1 MLASGN
7 YIVEADVDNWD
18 VPVGLEEEFATSAVA
33 IATDIITVTH
43 DIATG
48 IEVSFSTTGT
58 LPAGLEL
65 DTTYYAIRASA
76 TTIKAATSPM
86 NAASGSKVDI
96 TDVGTGT
103 HTIRINWSQTF
114 ATTDVT
120 IASDQITV
128 SNAIDTACKLR
139 FGSSESTPDLPAPL
153 EVEVEYYAIN
163 VDSTHIKVATT
174 PANAI
179 ASTNITITDVGSGTH
194 SLYVGEGQ
202 TEYDRQQIIN
212 RVEDLI
218 NKITGDYFVST
229 AFVIYRNGN
238 DNDFLDLGLKPD
250 ILTVTEIKISGVE
263 LTSSWW
269 TYNTEAVYLDPEA
282 VTSEEGDM
290 AELHLRLKYK
300 RRLFPRGNGNIKIT
314 GTYGWSSIPSRVHQA
329 AIILCKANND
339 PALYPDF
346 DSRLKSEK
354 LGDYSYTLSEG
365 TTKYSTGIDE
375 VDDLLRE
382 YIRKKP
388 MLGAV

>member
-1 MLASGN
+1 MSASGD
-7 YIVEADVDNWD
+7 YLVEADVDNWD
-18 VPVGLEEEFATSAVA
+18 VPAGLEEEFATSAVA

-48 IEVSFSTTGT
+48 TEISFTTTGT

-65 DTTYYAIRASA
+65 DTVYYAKREGA
-76 TTIKAATSPM
+76 TTIKVCSSPM
-86 NAASGSKVDI
+86 NAASGSQIDI

-103 HTIRINWSQTF
+103 HTIRINWSETF

-120 IASDQITV
+120 VASDQITV
-128 SNAIDTACKLR
+128 TNDIDTACKIR
-139 FGSSESTPDLPAPL
+139 FNSSGSTPDLPDPL
-153 EVEVEYYAIN
+153 VVGVEYYAIN
-163 VDSTHIKVATT
+163 VDSTHIQVATT

-179 ASTNITITDVGSGTH
+179 AGTNITITDVGSGTH

-238 DNDFLDLGLKPD
+238 DNDFLDLGLVPD
-250 ILTVTEIKISGVE
+250 ILTATEIKISGVE
-263 LTSSWW
+263 LTSTWW
-269 TYNTEAVYLDPEA
+269 TYNTQAVYLDPEA
-282 VTSEEGDM
+282 VTSEESDM

-300 RRLFPRGNGNIKIT
+300 RRLFPSGNGNIKIT
-314 GTYGWSSIPSRVHQA
+314 GTYGWSSIPPRVKQA
-329 AIILCKANND
+329 AIILCKADND

-346 DSRLKSEK
+346 DSHLKSEK
-354 LGDYSYTLSEG
+354 LGDYSYTLAEG
-365 TTKYSTGIDE
+365 TTKYSTGIDK

-382 YIRKKP
+382 YVRKKP